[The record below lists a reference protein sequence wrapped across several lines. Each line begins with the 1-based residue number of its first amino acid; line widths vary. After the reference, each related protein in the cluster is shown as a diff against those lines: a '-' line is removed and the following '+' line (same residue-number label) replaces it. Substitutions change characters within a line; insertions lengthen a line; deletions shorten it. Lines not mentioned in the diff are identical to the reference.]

1 MIDPLTALSVA
12 STAVGQ
18 IRSLVGAGQDA
29 SRAISKFAGAFSDVQ
44 EAHRRATNPP
54 WYRSFSG
61 SIEEEAANAFAAKKK
76 LEQMKKD
83 VEQLISFVHGT
94 KGLEEYKQIIRD
106 MRKRRQEHEY
116 RKQRIKEKIIEW
128 IVGILA
134 VIIGAAIIGA
144 IIYVIGKQ
152 QGRW

>member
-144 IIYVIGKQ
+144 IIYFIGKQ